1 MFFPTKPEQ
10 RKDILGY
17 DKKRMSETW
26 KVAFKLN
33 IVAFC
38 SWKVVKVNYALV
50 ANCIGMND
58 IFE

>member
-1 MFFPTKPEQ
+1 
-10 RKDILGY
+10 
-17 DKKRMSETW
+17 MSETW
-26 KVAFKLN
+26 KVALKLN

-50 ANCIGMND
+50 ANCIGMNN